1 MAVVEVVVIETAV
14 VIPEH
19 SLAKAAI
26 AERMDSEA
34 MGILVVPIR
43 MAVAVVVLVMLDMRQ
58 VAVLDIMAAT
68 VEKVN

>member
-26 AERMDSEA
+26 AERMGLA
-34 MGILVVPIR
+34 MMAILVVTTQSV
-43 MAVAVVVLVMLDMRQ
+43 AVAVVPVMLDTQ
-58 VAVLDIMAAT
+58 T
-68 VEKVN
+68 